1 MNESCNKKLSN
12 LKFVRFVA
20 SLVVSCFVLVLC
32 CFGMA
37 GYFPKVEPNYFTSL
51 ITLVVGV
58 WIGYGSSK
66 TANPPS
72 SPDTSVNSSNS
83 SREDEEAPLLI
94 DKNSPIHEQ
103 V

>member
-1 MNESCNKKLSN
+1 
-12 LKFVRFVA
+12 
-20 SLVVSCFVLVLC
+20 
-32 CFGMA
+32 MA

-66 TANPPS
+66 TANPPTS
-72 SPDTSVNSSNS
+72 DISVNSSQSSNS
-83 SREDEEAPLLI
+83 SGEEETLPLLI
-94 DKNSPIHEQ
+94 DKNSPPLEEIHEQ